1 MQHRKFA
8 LLRNI
13 NRLFILLNVLAI
25 ALFCTG
31 CCTRPTQRLPGQKF
45 TPDLAHANRRPD
57 ASSLHPENG
66 DAVEFTDNQQPQR
79 EKDQRTQEMYRRLE
93 FSFEMYRKDNF
104 DGALREVERV
114 QMDINDDPYL
124 EMQTWYLS
132 AMIYHKTAKT
142 SRRSRAMRKMLEL
155 METVQKDPRF
165 RSSFEDGMTSQQVID
180 MALSKGEGRYVD

>member
-1 MQHRKFA
+1 MLK
-8 LLRNI
+8 NS
-13 NRLFILLNVLAI
+13 NRLLVLFSVFAI

-31 CCTRPTQRLPGQKF
+31 CCTRQPRQAPDQKF
-45 TPDLAHANRRPD
+45 TPDPALTAKRPVAQD
-57 ASSLHPENG
+57 LSSGADETNVLSERELPE
-66 DAVEFTDNQQPQR
+66 R
-79 EKDQRTQEMYRRLE
+79 EKDRRTQELYKRLE
-93 FSFEMYRKDNF
+93 FSFDMFQKENL

-132 AMIYHKTAKT
+132 AMIYHKSGKT

-155 METVQKDPRF
+155 METLQKDPRF
-165 RSSFEDGMTSQQVID
+165 RESFEEGMMSQQVID